1 MKKLSLKQIID
12 ITSNKNTG
20 DDVSFNNKPDVKGLV
35 NEAFENVTP
44 YSDRASTNQRPI
56 TEEEIAKLTNEV
68 SSASMKRMQGLV
80 NINDI
85 KSLRKIVGS
94 IADDMEDE
102 GFEADETRDF
112 ILKYVDAVLRNY

>member
-1 MKKLSLKQIID
+1 MKKFSLKQIID

-44 YSDRASTNQRPI
+44 YSDIANTNQRPI
-56 TEEEIAKLTNEV
+56 TEEEIAKLTNEI

-80 NINDI
+80 KINDI
-85 KSLRKIVGS
+85 KSLRKVVGS